1 MTRKQRNQPA
11 YLLAA
16 IVATIVL
23 ALAGIALISLDL
35 LEQAGGR
42 HIEDA
47 PQPPLTITL
56 VSLTALIVAAAWA
69 IWLVRDRGFGS
80 IISKIVIG
88 LAAVL
93 LMATPYL
100 GWQALNS
107 DRDLTVVTNICSAES
122 LRNTS
127 SNLRNGCEETAVDTI
142 VLLEGVETD
151 DTWVPDE
158 TTGNLTRTFNDI
170 PGGNVET
177 RITVDGPAETVTV
190 TVVAERDGKQVRLG
204 TLRPHTD
211 VESERLRWSGTIP
224 VDEDMTDLQVLFFV
238 SENEPVQS
246 ARVRF
251 NVLSCAGQSESNFDA
266 SRCEPLDTGSPL
278 VYEKAPEGT
287 RTWRQLHVFREGTAF
302 VVANLE
308 ARTYTIE
315 PDYVNIE
322 KTSQSTS
329 VLIIPAAMDQVP
341 ENSVTSPGKSSF
353 DIQIESNTGELTYN
367 IYVFPTGPTYAQAD

>member
-1 MTRKQRNQPA
+1 MTRKHPTQPA

-16 IVATIVL
+16 IIATIVL
-23 ALAGIALISLDL
+23 ALAGIALISLEF

-42 HIEDA
+42 HIENA
-47 PQPPLTITL
+47 PQPPLTVTL

-93 LMATPYL
+93 LLATPYL

-190 TVVAERDGKQVRLG
+190 TVVGERDGKQVRLG
-204 TLRPHTD
+204 TLRPHAD

-224 VDEDMTDLQVLFFV
+224 VDEDMTNLQVLFFV

-251 NVLSCAGQSESNFDA
+251 NVLSCAGQNESNFDA
-266 SRCEPLDTGSPL
+266 SRCEPLETGSPL

-302 VVANLE
+302 VVSNLE
-308 ARTYTIE
+308 ARTYTLE

-329 VLIIPAAMDQVP
+329 VVIIPAAMDQVP
-341 ENSVTSPGKSSF
+341 ENSVTSPGESSF

-367 IYVFPTGPTYAQAD
+367 IYVFPTGPTYALAD